1 MNKIKF
7 VRNKVYKYVTNTHPV
22 HIFFDMLASGLGIMA
37 VTGITFMFY
46 QIIFNGVT
54 ADISCA
60 ICY

>member
-1 MNKIKF
+1 M
-7 VRNKVYKYVTNTHPV
+7 RNKVYKYVTNTHPV

-37 VTGITFMFY
+37 ITGITFMFY

>member
-22 HIFFDMLASGLGIMA
+22 HIFFDMLAGGLGIMA
-37 VTGITFMFY
+37 VTGISFMFY